1 VEKRYVLIAAGLA
14 VALAGLSVGAV
25 LLFGHSGEGSAAS
38 STSTT
43 TTTTVAATSTTAA
56 APTTTSPTTTTTLPG
71 PALTLTLSGAGQ
83 LQDAAESFYAWIGDR
98 EGVEAPRMAEG
109 LAAFLADVTV
119 PADQALTG
127 AFETADLADGKRVA
141 VITAGGDVVLA
152 ADEGDGQGW
161 TIVGARLATLGL
173 EAWYGNP
180 VRYVMAIGTDARP
193 GYIERVFRAD
203 SIHLLTSN
211 IAEHAGAVVGF
222 PRDTYVDTPYGRKD
236 KLSSVNA
243 RADTEALVDIV
254 RDLSGLPI
262 EGYVITGFQSFRR
275 MVDDFGGVVVNV
287 PFAMADHHSSAY
299 LSAGQQTLWGQNA
312 LAFSRNRHLNGGDF
326 TRCFH
331 QGLVILGALA
341 GVQLRGLDDLPELL
355 ALLSQ
360 YTWTDLSAG
369 DLLTLTAGAYEIDPL
384 AVANLVLPGSV
395 QTISGASVVILDDSV
410 EGTYRD
416 LDDGIITPEE

>member
-1 VEKRYVLIAAGLA
+1 MEKRFVLIAGGLA
-14 VALAGLSVGAV
+14 VALAGVSVGAV

-43 TTTTVAATSTTAA
+43 TTTTVAATTTAA
-56 APTTTSPTTTTTLPG
+56 TSTSTSTATTTTRPG
-71 PALTLTLSGAGQ
+71 PALTLTLSGDGQ
-83 LQDAAESFYAWIGDR
+83 LQDAAEAFYAWIGDR
-98 EGVEAPRMAEG
+98 EGVEAPPMAEG

-119 PADQALTG
+119 PADQELTG
-127 AFETADLADGKRVA
+127 DAVTADLADEKRVA
-141 VITAGGDVVLA
+141 VITAGDDVVLA
-152 ADEGDGQGW
+152 ADEGDGRGW
-161 TIVGARLATLGL
+161 RIVGARLASLGL
-173 EAWYGNP
+173 EAWYGEP
-180 VRYVMAIGTDARP
+180 VRYVMVIGTDARP

-211 IAEHAGAVVGF
+211 IAEDAGAVVGF

-275 MVDDFGGVVVNV
+275 MVDDFGGVVVDV

-299 LSAGQQTLWGQNA
+299 LSAGEQVLWGQNA
-312 LAFSRNRHLNGGDF
+312 LAFSRNRYLNGGDF

-331 QGLVILGALA
+331 QGLVIMGALA
-341 GVQLRGLDDLPELL
+341 AVQVRGLDDLPDLL

-369 DLLTLTAGAYEIDPL
+369 DLLTLAAGAYEIDPL
-384 AVANLVLPGSV
+384 NVENLVLPGSV

-410 EGTYRD
+410 EATYRD